1 MSTLSTAQPTSE
13 IQSKQDLY
21 HYLYVAMQLEHATI
35 PPYLMGL
42 YTIKPGTNFDAA
54 MNIREVVVEEMLHL
68 TLAANVLNAV
78 GGTPD
83 LTCPGFVPTYPA
95 TLPDGE
101 KDFSVSL
108 QPFSQGAIKTFLQIE
123 RPAKP
128 PADAANATQGP
139 RMVKRSRALS
149 FHLGPRESEASYYS
163 IGEFYTAIANGLKHL
178 AQTLGEKEL
187 FNGPVERQ
195 VGPEVYYSGGG
206 KVVKVVDLATALKAI
221 DTIIEQGEGY
231 SGKICNDEGELA
243 HEYRFEQ
250 ILLGRTYKSTDT
262 VGNPT
267 GDPLQVDWSSAY
279 PVKVDAKL
287 SDYENAPEL
296 HAAALAFN
304 QEYAEFLS
312 LITQAFQKDPS
323 LLISKAVPWM
333 FQLRNRVNQL
343 IHNPIPGTS
352 FNAAP
357 TFEMANAAVAA
368 PAMVTA

>member
-1 MSTLSTAQPTSE
+1 MSTPNTAQSTSG
-13 IQSKQDLY
+13 IQSKEDVF

-42 YTIKPGTNFDAA
+42 YTIKPGTNQDAA

-68 TLAANVLNAV
+68 TLAANILNAV

-95 TLPDGE
+95 RLPDGE
-101 KDFSVSL
+101 NDFTVSL
-108 QPFSQGAIKTFLQIE
+108 QPFSKAALKTFLQIE

-128 PADAANATQGP
+128 KPKTVNGGAGR
-139 RMVKRSRALS
+139 RMLERARALS
-149 FHLGPRESEASYYS
+149 FHLGPRESSWNYYS
-163 IGEFYTAIANGLKHL
+163 IGEFYTALAEGLKHL
-178 AQTLGEKEL
+178 AQMLGEKEL

-206 KVVKVVDLATALKAI
+206 KVVKVVDLATALQAI

-231 SGKICNDEGELA
+231 SGRICNEEGELA

-250 ILLGRTYKSTDT
+250 LLLGRAYKGTDT

-267 GDPLQVDWSSAY
+267 GDPIQVDWTAAY

-287 SDYENAPEL
+287 SDYEGSPEL

-304 QEYAEFLS
+304 QDYAEFLS
-312 LITQAFQKDPS
+312 LITQAFQKDPR

-343 IHNPIPGTS
+343 VHNPIPGTS

-357 TFEMANAAVAA
+357 TFEMASASVAE